1 MGSSPQGPAGTG
13 KTETTKDLAK
23 ALAVQ
28 CVVFNCSDGLDV
40 HMMVRFFTG
49 LSSGG
54 AWSCFDEF
62 NRIDIEVLSVIAQ
75 QILTIQS
82 AVKARLPEFMFEGKM
97 IPLNLRFGVFITM
110 NPGYAGRTELPD
122 NLKAL
127 FRPMAM
133 MIPDYRLIAEIS
145 LYSEGFETAK
155 ELSRK
160 MVKLY
165 SLSSEQLSKQD
176 HYDFGMRAVKS
187 VLVMAGK
194 LRRKDDTVPEDILLI
209 RAMRDSN
216 VPKFLEQDLPL
227 FKGIIKDLFPSV
239 VVPFINYGKLQSQ
252 IEAELRAK
260 NYQTKPEFITKI
272 IQLLETMTV
281 RHGNMLVGSTGTGK
295 TTVAMILGAALQ
307 SLWKA
312 GEDDVW
318 YKPVRIDT
326 LNPKS
331 VTMGELFGEVSKL
344 TNEWTEGIIP
354 WLVKNAVNNL
364 ETKDAEQKRWIIFD
378 GPVDALWIENM
389 NTVLDDNKM
398 LCLNNGQRI
407 KMPET
412 CTMMFE
418 VNDLKVASPATVS
431 RCGMVYLEPEHLG
444 W

>member
-1 MGSSPQGPAGTG
+1 MTLTGALHLNFGGNPAGPAGTG

-40 HMMVRFFTG
+40 NMMVRFFTG
-49 LSSGG
+49 LAMGG

-82 AVKARLPEFMFEGKM
+82 AIKARAPRLIFEGRD

-133 MIPDYRLIAEIS
+133 MIPNYALIAEIS

-227 FKGIIKDLFPSV
+227 FRGIIKDLFPSV
-239 VVPFINYGKLQSQ
+239 VVPFIDYGKLELQ
-252 IEAELRAK
+252 IKTELTNIK
-260 NYQTKPEFITKI
+260 YQPKPEFITKI

-281 RHGNMLVGSTGTGK
+281 RHGNMLVGTTGTGK
-295 TTVAMILGAALQ
+295 TTVAQILGSALQ
-307 SLWKA
+307 GLHDA
-312 GEDDVW
+312 GEEDVW
-318 YKPVRIDT
+318 YKKVKIDP

-331 VTMGELFGEVSKL
+331 ITMGELFGEVSKL
-344 TNEWTEGIIP
+344 TNEWTEGVVP
-354 WLVKNAVNNL
+354 FLVK
-364 ETKDAEQKRWIIFD
+364 
-378 GPVDALWIENM
+378 
-389 NTVLDDNKM
+389 
-398 LCLNNGQRI
+398 
-407 KMPET
+407 
-412 CTMMFE
+412 
-418 VNDLKVASPATVS
+418 
-431 RCGMVYLEPEHLG
+431 
-444 W
+444 